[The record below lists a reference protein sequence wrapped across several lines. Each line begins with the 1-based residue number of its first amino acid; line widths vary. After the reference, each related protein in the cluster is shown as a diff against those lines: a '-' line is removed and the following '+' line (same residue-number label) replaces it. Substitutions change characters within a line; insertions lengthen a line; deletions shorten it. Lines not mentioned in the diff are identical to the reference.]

1 MHAQVLPE
9 RDLPLPSAARLL
21 IKLWNAALDAL
32 PDLALPLAHA
42 PAPGLPALWHTVNL
56 NMKLGLKKLAPL
68 VSLAAAAV
76 AAADCPDFTTF
87 SQVRIS
93 LRLPRRS
100 RV

>member
-9 RDLPLPSAARLL
+9 LDSLLPAAARLL
-21 IKLWNAALDAL
+21 KLWDHALDAL
-32 PDLALPLAHA
+32 PDLALPFAHA

-68 VSLAAAAV
+68 VSFAAAAV

-87 SQVRIS
+87 SQVRLS
-93 LRLPRRS
+93 RWSPRGS